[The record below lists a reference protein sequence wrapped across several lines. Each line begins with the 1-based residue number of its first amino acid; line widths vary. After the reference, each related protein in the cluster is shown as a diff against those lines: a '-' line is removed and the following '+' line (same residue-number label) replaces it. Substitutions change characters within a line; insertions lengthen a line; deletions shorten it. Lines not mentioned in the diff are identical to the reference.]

1 MQIEINQLQ
10 EKALAALKAASDAA
24 SLKAVRVHFLGKAG
38 AISQLSEG
46 MKNLSKEERPVV
58 GKLLNE
64 LRSLFTE
71 ALEAKETALALAAD
85 AALFADLDP
94 TLPGTPLVQGGMH
107 PLTLLTDRVIQIFR
121 RLGFALATG
130 PDIDSEWYCFDA
142 LNTPVH
148 HPARNDQ
155 DTFYFPDGR
164 LLRTQTS
171 TVQIRAM
178 EQAPP
183 PLRIIAPGSAYRRD
197 EIDATHLSQFTQME
211 VLCVAPGI
219 TLADL
224 KGTAEFFFREL
235 FGPETEC
242 RFRPHFFP
250 FTEPS
255 FEIDIRSSFFSDKPL
270 SKLAAGDERQGID
283 GAQRLS
289 VQKVLDGAS
298 TGVTQPIAL
307 AVEFGKRSN
316 KWLEL
321 AGCGMVDPAVFEA
334 INQKRGDRAY
344 DPDKVSGFA
353 FGFGLERLVMM
364 LTGTPDIRMLTEN
377 DLRFLERFVG

>member
-1 MQIEINQLQ
+1 MKTDIDQLQ
-10 EKALAALKAASDAA
+10 QKAMAALESSSDAV
-24 SLKAVRVHFLGKAG
+24 SLKEVRVHYLGKAG
-38 AISQLSEG
+38 AVSQLSEG
-46 MKNLSKEERPVV
+46 MRHLSKEERPVI

-64 LRSLFTE
+64 LRTSFTE
-71 ALEAKETALALAAD
+71 ALEAKEAQLGAAAD
-85 AALFADLDP
+85 ASLFAELDP
-94 TLPGTPLVQGGMH
+94 TLPGTPLIQGGMH

-130 PDIDSEWYCFDA
+130 PDIDTEWRCFDA
-142 LNTPVH
+142 LNTPAH

-183 PLRIIAPGSAYRRD
+183 PIRIIAPGSAYRRD

-224 KGTAEFFFREL
+224 KGTAEFFYREL
-235 FGPETEC
+235 FGPEIEC

-255 FEIDIRSSFFSDKPL
+255 FEIDVRSSL
-270 SKLAAGDERQGID
+270 L
-283 GAQRLS
+283 
-289 VQKVLDGAS
+289 
-298 TGVTQPIAL
+298 
-307 AVEFGKRSN
+307 SN

-334 INQKRGDRAY
+334 INQKRGDDAY
-344 DPDKVSGFA
+344 NPDKVSGFA
-353 FGFGLERLVMM
+353 FGFGLERLVMI
-364 LTGTPDIRMLTEN
+364 LTGTSDIRMLTEN

>member
-1 MQIEINQLQ
+1 MNIEIDQLRQ
-10 EKALAALKAASDAA
+10 KVLAALEAASDEA
-24 SLKAVRVHFLGKAG
+24 SLKEVRVHYLGKAG

-46 MKNLSKEERPVV
+46 MRHLSKEERPVI

-64 LRSLFTE
+64 LRTSFTE
-71 ALEAKETALALAAD
+71 ALEAKEAQLGAAAD
-85 AALFADLDP
+85 ASVFADLDS
-94 TLPGTPLVQGGMH
+94 TLPGTPLIQGGLH
-107 PLTLLTDRVIQIFR
+107 PLTLLTDRAIQIFR

-130 PDIDSEWYCFDA
+130 PDIDTEWRCFDA
-142 LNTPVH
+142 LNTPAH

-178 EQAPP
+178 EEAPP

-224 KGTAEFFFREL
+224 KGTAEFFYREL
-235 FGPETEC
+235 FGPEIEC

-255 FEIDIRSSFFSDKPL
+255 FEIDVRSSL
-270 SKLAAGDERQGID
+270 L
-283 GAQRLS
+283 
-289 VQKVLDGAS
+289 
-298 TGVTQPIAL
+298 
-307 AVEFGKRSN
+307 SN

-334 INQKRGDRAY
+334 INQKRGDNAY
-344 DPDKVSGFA
+344 DPAKVSGFA
-353 FGFGLERLVMM
+353 FGFGLERLVMI

-377 DLRFLERFVG
+377 DLRFLERYV